1 MHLLSIPFIL
11 CTRARHTG
19 PVNVEFDL
27 DDHVPTRSGGM
38 ASCADARPAESSR
51 VGTNERIIAASW

>member
-1 MHLLSIPFIL
+1 MHCLSIPFL
-11 CTRARHTG
+11 LRTRAKHTG

-27 DDHVPTRSGGM
+27 DDHVPTRSWGM

-51 VGTNERIIAASW
+51 VGTSERIMAAS